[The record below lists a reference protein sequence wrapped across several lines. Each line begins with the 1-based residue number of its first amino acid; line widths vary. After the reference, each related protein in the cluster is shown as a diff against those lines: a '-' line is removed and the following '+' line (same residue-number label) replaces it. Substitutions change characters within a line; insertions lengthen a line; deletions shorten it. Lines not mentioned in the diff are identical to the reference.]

1 MDQLPKASLDAIARE
16 LVGAEVPG
24 LAAHQQACRPA
35 RGTQLALES
44 FAAARDDDVS
54 LAMVQ
59 RVAKHMGVF
68 YEGVR
73 EWHVRAG
80 HEWLLLRPEEAPIAG
95 FGGWRRTASAGDKL
109 AAYVAPRAAVR
120 KSQALRKRAR
130 GQERAAGASDA
141 GADSQA
147 APEAEP
153 EAEPPYQRYAS
164 SEQMLPGL
172 TRTVESSVHTDAQ
185 RRRARVAA
193 SAKGR
198 TTKSDAPVSPK
209 RRITS
214 WFTAPAA
221 SSS

>member
-1 MDQLPKASLDAIARE
+1 MSALFFPLNKPAQKATN
-16 LVGAEVPG
+16 
-24 LAAHQQACRPA
+24 H
-35 RGTQLALES
+35 
-44 FAAARDDDVS
+44 
-54 LAMVQ
+54 
-59 RVAKHMGVF
+59 
-68 YEGVR
+68 
-73 EWHVRAG
+73 
-80 HEWLLLRPEEAPIAG
+80 
-95 FGGWRRTASAGDKL
+95 GWWRTASAGDKL

-147 APEAEP
+147 APGGRAGGRAAVP
-153 EAEPPYQRYAS
+153 ALRLSYAS
-164 SEQMLPGL
+164 SEHMLPGL
-172 TRTVESSVHTDAQ
+172 TKTAESSVHTDAQ
-185 RRRARVAA
+185 CRRARVAA

-209 RRITS
+209 RRITL